1 MNGTY
6 VLALAVAGSDL
17 YAGGDFTTAGGVSAN
32 GIAKW
37 NGTTWSALGSG
48 MNEFGTVRALAV
60 SGTDVYAGGSFATA
74 GGVSANC
81 IAQWNGSAWRALG
94 SGMSGPDPALG
105 GMVIALAV
113 AETDLYAGGWFTAAG
128 GKLSKHIAQ
137 FTKPPG
143 PEIDIEQ
150 PLAVPLL
157 YGSSGIIWGAAPVA
171 SSGPRKTFTVMST
184 GTSDLIISAAAPS
197 GGNASDFTV
206 DTTGMATT
214 VPTGDPA
221 TFVTTFAVT
230 FIPSGPGLRSTTLQ
244 IFSND
249 ADESPFDITLSGT
262 GLSFTNDGDGDGLN
276 DASEFQLAALGFN
289 WQDGTQPQ
297 KDLVSTY
304 YAHAN
309 GAGLYTPSQVQAL
322 HIDTPLIQRNGAG
335 LYTLTLG
342 LRKSTTLLP
351 GSFLPFPFI
360 ADATVIN
367 GDGKIEFQFSS
378 EDDAA
383 FFRLETD

>member
-1 MNGTY
+1 
-6 VLALAVAGSDL
+6 LAVAGSNL

-48 MNEFGTVRALAV
+48 MNEFGIVRALAV
-60 SGTDVYAGGSFATA
+60 SGTDVYAGGSFTTA

-94 SGMSGPDPALG
+94 SGMSGPDPSLG

-113 AETDLYAGGWFTAAG
+113 SGTDLYAGGWFTAAG

-157 YGSSGIIWGAAPVA
+157 CGSSGIIWGAAPVA

-184 GTSDLIISAAAPS
+184 GTSDLTISAVATS
-197 GGNASDFTV
+197 GGNAGDFAV

-214 VPTGDPA
+214 VTPGAHA
-221 TFVTTFAVT
+221 TFFTTFAVT
-230 FIPSGPGLRSTTLQ
+230 FTPTAPGERGATLR

-249 ADESPFDITLSGT
+249 GDESPFDITLTGT
-262 GLSFTNDGDGDGLN
+262 GLSFTNDGDGDGLS

-289 WQDGTQPQ
+289 WEQPQ
-297 KDLVSTY
+297 PELVNTLKSNL
-304 YAHAN
+304 N
-309 GAGLYTPSQVQAL
+309 GAGYFTPSQVQAL
-322 HIDTPLIQRNGAG
+322 HIDTPLIQRDAAG
-335 LYTLTLG
+335 VFTLTLG
-342 LRKSTTLLP
+342 LQKSTTLLP
-351 GSFLPFPFI
+351 GSFQPFSFTAPN
-360 ADATVIN
+360 TQIN
-367 GDGKIEFQFSS
+367 GAGKIEFQFTVP
-378 EDDAA
+378 DNAA
-383 FFRLETD
+383 FFRLEAR